1 MNALIAAF
9 STARFSTF
17 RPQLAPVARP
27 VHRERAIGVG
37 YGSSS
42 GYAAT
47 PRYTSAAALPRFR
60 VV

>member
-1 MNALIAAF
+1 MNALLAAF
-9 STARFSTF
+9 SATRFSTV
-17 RPQLAPVARP
+17 RPVLAPIARP
-27 VHRERAIGVG
+27 VHRERAVGVG
-37 YGSSS
+37 YGRSS